1 MNNKERQQKNCP
13 YLLNLRSHEANIFL
27 KEREIEKILTSFK
40 KDGFLPKAL
49 DETSYARILCF
60 NIYALHCTHRWC
72 FTCKYTRWLKASGWR
87 RRRREK
93 EERKRGGE
101 VSLRQRK
108 NSSGPCVIYIVSG
121 IKPGNEWRSVCVR
134 THNKRENSRNRYG
147 L

>member
-1 MNNKERQQKNCP
+1 MQIHTMVESVGMEAKE
-13 YLLNLRSHEANIFL
+13 A
-27 KEREIEKILTSFK
+27 
-40 KDGFLPKAL
+40 
-49 DETSYARILCF
+49 
-60 NIYALHCTHRWC
+60 
-72 FTCKYTRWLKASGWR
+72 
-87 RRRREK
+87 
-93 EERKRGGE
+93 RKRRKKKGGGE